1 MAGRWWDDKAG
12 HCLGRQMAGGFSKAA
27 GIGAEDEEEEEGAQL
42 LSCSHVHLQHGC
54 CFRRIGTFPSMELTP
69 HANPRAQ
76 GGKKKKINLFATLFH
91 EALMRVTLQ
100 GIQQMT
106 LFPLQ
111 LFFFQELFCI

>member
-1 MAGRWWDDKAG
+1 MGGGLRGHGGGKHSDGREGGGVAGRWWDDKAG

-76 GGKKKKINLFATLFH
+76 GGKKKKN
-91 EALMRVTLQ
+91 Q
-100 GIQQMT
+100 S
-106 LFPLQ
+106 
-111 LFFFQELFCI
+111 FCDFVP